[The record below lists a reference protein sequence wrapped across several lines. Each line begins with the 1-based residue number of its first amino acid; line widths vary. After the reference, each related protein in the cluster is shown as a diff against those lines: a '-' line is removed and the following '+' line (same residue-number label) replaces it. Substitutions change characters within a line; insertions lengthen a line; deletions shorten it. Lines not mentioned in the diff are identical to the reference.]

1 MKNYELA
8 IAKYYS
14 KLKIIPTPLLSWDIF
29 SSQQDEISLFNSF
42 QKNWKSKENFHEIV
56 HKHKKSVIITNSLFE
71 IVFATENIAKM
82 NGYFPSEIIGKSPK
96 MFQGKLTSETTKK
109 TIKEA
114 IITQKPFKE
123 VILNYKKDGSTY
135 FCEIEAYPKFNQEG
149 NFINYIA
156 FERKA
161 S

>member
-14 KLKIIPTPLLSWDIF
+14 KLKIIPTPLISWDIF
-29 SSQQDEISLFNSF
+29 SSQQNEILFFNSF
-42 QKNWKSKENFHEIV
+42 QKEWKSKEHFFEIV
-56 HKHKKSVIITNSLFE
+56 HKQKKSVIITNSHFE
-71 IVFATENIAKM
+71 IVFATENIIKM
-82 NGYFPSEIIGKSPK
+82 NGYFPSEIVGKSPK
-96 MFQGKLTSETTKK
+96 IFQGSLTSDITKEI
-109 TIKEA
+109 IKEA
-114 IITQKPFKE
+114 IISKKPFKE

-135 FCEIEAYPKFNQEG
+135 FCEIEAYPKFNQQG